1 MIKSIIFIIYFS
13 ALNCD
18 IKADL
23 VYIDPPYFNIKGSHL
38 SYHSRYHFLEGLTN
52 YNELANFISLE
63 KNNKEICI
71 NQSMEFESK
80 TNFCNDMKE
89 LISKHINSII
99 VISYRNMGYPSIEEI
114 KNILSEFKPLKDIY
128 IVNLGEYSYA
138 LNRSRTKANEYLI
151 IGR

>member
-1 MIKSIIFIIYFS
+1 MRHIASSSVETLRSTGKN
-13 ALNCD
+13 A
-18 IKADL
+18 
-23 VYIDPPYFNIKGSHL
+23 YILGDS
-38 SYHSRYHFLEGLTN
+38 
-52 YNELANFISLE
+52 
-63 KNNKEICI
+63 
-71 NQSMEFESK
+71 
-80 TNFCNDMKE
+80 NDMKE